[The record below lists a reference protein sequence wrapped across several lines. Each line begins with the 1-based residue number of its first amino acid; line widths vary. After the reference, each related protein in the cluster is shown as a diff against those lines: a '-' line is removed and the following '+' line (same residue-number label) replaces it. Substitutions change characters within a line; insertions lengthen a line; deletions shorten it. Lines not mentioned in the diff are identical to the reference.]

1 MPVRHLVWDMD
12 GTLLDS
18 GVAVPVSFVA
28 AVRRLGGPQLRPED
42 VVASYARG
50 PSDVLLAHLLGH
62 DLAAGESEV
71 YYEEL
76 SGATVL
82 PYPGVLDVLAALRAG
97 GQPVAVFTGASHRAA
112 SMLLAGAGIR
122 TDVLVGGDEIER
134 PKPAGDGLLLAA
146 HRLGVAAADL
156 AYIGDAPNDLRA
168 ASAVRAVSAAAGWG
182 HQYDSSAPAD
192 VTLAAPRDALPL
204 LADGIAGTGE
214 AG

>member
-42 VVASYARG
+42 VAASYARG
-50 PSDVLLAHLLGH
+50 PSDVLLAHLLGR

-82 PYPGVLDVLAALRAG
+82 PYPGVLDVLVAPC
-97 GQPVAVFTGASHRAA
+97 GQ
-112 SMLLAGAGIR
+112 
-122 TDVLVGGDEIER
+122 
-134 PKPAGDGLLLAA
+134 
-146 HRLGVAAADL
+146 
-156 AYIGDAPNDLRA
+156 
-168 ASAVRAVSAAAGWG
+168 AVSRSRCSLAPAIAPRPCCWPAPESARTC
-182 HQYDSSAPAD
+182 SSAGM
-192 VTLAAPRDALPL
+192 R
-204 LADGIAGTGE
+204 
-214 AG
+214 

>member
-50 PSDVLLAHLLGH
+50 PSDVLLAHLLGR
-62 DLAAGESEV
+62 DLAPGESEV

-82 PYPGVLDVLAALRAG
+82 PYPGVLDVLGALRAG
-97 GQPVAVFTGASHRAA
+97 GQPARCS
-112 SMLLAGAGIR
+112 LAPATAPRPCCWPAPESAR
-122 TDVLVGGDEIER
+122 TC
-134 PKPAGDGLLLAA
+134 
-146 HRLGVAAADL
+146 
-156 AYIGDAPNDLRA
+156 
-168 ASAVRAVSAAAGWG
+168 
-182 HQYDSSAPAD
+182 SSAGM
-192 VTLAAPRDALPL
+192 R
-204 LADGIAGTGE
+204 
-214 AG
+214 